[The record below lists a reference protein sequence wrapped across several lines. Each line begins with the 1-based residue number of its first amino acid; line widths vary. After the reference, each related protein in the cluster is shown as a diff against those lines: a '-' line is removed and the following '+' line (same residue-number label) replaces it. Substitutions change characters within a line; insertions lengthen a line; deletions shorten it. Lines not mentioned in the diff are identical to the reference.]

1 MENRQLCPKCGGS
14 GVVYHVEKI
23 TDGYRGEVDACPVC
37 RGTGAVP
44 AARTHGDAIRAM
56 TDQALAMW
64 MLGLVEGTD
73 VSRYCRNLPECD
85 ADLEAD
91 RLIPLERC
99 QACLVHWL
107 QQPEEGG
114 EEDGRQT

>member
-1 MENRQLCPKCGGS
+1 MENRQLCPKCGGR
-14 GVVYHVEKI
+14 GVVYHIEKI
-23 TDGYRGEVDACPVC
+23 TDGYRGEVDACPAC

-44 AARTHGDAIRAM
+44 VARTHGDSIRAM

-64 MLGLVEGTD
+64 MLGLIEETGVP
-73 VSRYCRNLPECD
+73 RYCRNLPECNR
-85 ADLEAD
+85 DLDED
-91 RLIPLERC
+91 REIPLERC
-99 QACLVHWL
+99 RECLVHWL